1 MFMTCFKGPIL
12 HLLPIHLFLPHFL
25 STLLPFL
32 IYNSTS
38 DASLPHS
45 SPSLPPPV
53 FSYLLLFPA
62 HYFTFNSCLTF
73 ILCFPSSVPVSPT
86 TTQYVLPLI
95 AHLII
100 SSISLF
106 HLLSLISLHIYIFAP
121 TLAFPLSSIFTHRS
135 SSFVFLKAVFLNL
148 TLQTFLLLC
157 LFLCFHHWHLAI
169 TASLFFLFFL
179 LSVISFLLKFA
190 IFSPSLH
197 VFFCP
202 PFLPLSL
209 ISLSSWFSFS
219 ICHFSSFQM

>member
-1 MFMTCFKGPIL
+1 MTCFKGPIL

-73 ILCFPSSVPVSPT
+73 ILFFPSFCTSFSHYYSVCSAPHCPPHHFVHIPFSSPFFNFLT
-86 TTQYVLPLI
+86 
-95 AHLII
+95 
-100 SSISLF
+100 
-106 HLLSLISLHIYIFAP
+106 YIFFCTHP
-121 TLAFPLSSIFTHRS
+121 CFSSIFHFHPS
-135 SSFVFLKAVFLNL
+135 L
-148 TLQTFLLLC
+148 LLLC
-157 LFLCFHHWHLAI
+157 LFKGCILKLNPADFSSSLSFPLFSSPAPCHYCFSVL
-169 TASLFFLFFL
+169 SFFFP
-179 LSVISFLLKFA
+179 SVISFLLKFA

>member
-1 MFMTCFKGPIL
+1 MTCFKGPIL

-62 HYFTFNSCLTF
+62 HYFTFNSSLTF
-73 ILCFPSSVPVSPT
+73 ILFFPSFCTSFSHYYSVCSVPHCPPHHFVHIPFSSPFFNFLT
-86 TTQYVLPLI
+86 YRFFFCTHPC
-95 AHLII
+95 
-100 SSISLF
+100 F
-106 HLLSLISLHIYIFAP
+106 
-121 TLAFPLSSIFTHRS
+121 SSIFHFHPS
-135 SSFVFLKAVFLNL
+135 L
-148 TLQTFLLLC
+148 LLLC
-157 LFLCFHHWHLAI
+157 LFKGCILKLNPADFSSSLSFPLFSSPAPCHYCFSVL
-169 TASLFFLFFL
+169 SFFS